1 MDHMERRVVVPGD
14 VLSEE
19 SKRAGE
25 GTYVKDEKVYALLY
39 GIANFREKINVIPLA
54 GKYIPVAGDNVL
66 GTIKDITFSNWI
78 VDINSPY
85 DGLLHISEYPR
96 KIEADDMS
104 KYLRIGSSVM
114 ARVKEVDSTMKV
126 ELTLN
131 DRRLGQIKTG
141 RVIEISHTR
150 VPRLIGKGGS
160 MISMLKKE
168 LCCNIFVG
176 QNGRIWIN
184 GSEEDMD
191 LALKTIQL
199 IEKEAHTNGLT
210 DRVVEYIKTEKGGRQ
225 GCHISG

>member
-1 MDHMERRVVVPGD
+1 MDRKVVVPGD
-14 VLSEE
+14 LLSEDA
-19 SKRAGE
+19 KRSGE
-25 GTYVKDEKVYALLY
+25 GTFVKDGKVYSLLY
-39 GIANFREKINVIPLA
+39 GLANYRDRINVIPLA
-54 GKYIPVAGDNVL
+54 GKYVPAPGDNVI
-66 GTIKDITFSNWI
+66 GIVKDITFSNWI

-85 DGLLHISEYPR
+85 DGLLHISEFPKR
-96 KIEADDMS
+96 IESDEMS

-114 ARVKEVDSTMKV
+114 TKVKDVDPTMKV

-131 DRRLGQIKTG
+131 DRKLGLIKTG

-168 LCCNIFVG
+168 VNCNIFVG

-184 GSEEDMD
+184 GGAEDMD
-191 LALKTIQL
+191 LAIRTILL

-210 DRVVEYIKTEKGGRQ
+210 DRIVDFLKKEKGAR
-225 GCHISG
+225 S